1 MSIKSEGEGG
11 FASVA
16 EVIKDAAEGK
26 VFILLDDEDR
36 ENEGDLVVLADMV
49 SESAINMMIKHGS
62 GIVCLA
68 ILQQHAE
75 RLGLDLLRRS
85 NAKENHTAFT
95 TSIDARYG
103 ISTGVS
109 ASDRVATIRAA
120 VKEGSSSED
129 LVTPGHVF
137 PIIAHEGGLAARK
150 GHTEASVEIAKL
162 AGKSSAAVICELMND
177 DGTMSRLPDII
188 EFSCKHQ
195 IKLTTIGKLIEYIER
210 TQ

>member
-1 MSIKSEGEGG
+1 MSVESEEGE
-11 FASVA
+11 FSSVA
-16 EVIKDAAEGK
+16 DVIKDAAEGK

-36 ENEGDLVVLADMV
+36 ENEGDLVVLADKV
-49 SESAINMMIKHGS
+49 SESAINMMIRYGS

-68 ILQQHAE
+68 ILQQHAD
-75 RLGLDLLRRS
+75 RLGLDLLKKS

-109 ASDRVATIRAA
+109 ARDRATTIKAA
-120 VKEGSSSED
+120 VREGSSADE

-137 PIIAHEGGLAARK
+137 PIIANEGGLAARK

-162 AGKSSAAVICELMND
+162 AGKSSAAVICELMNE
-177 DGTMSRLPDII
+177 DGTMSRLPEII
-188 EFSCKHQ
+188 EFSSKHQ
-195 IKLTTIGKLIEYIER
+195 IKLTTIGKLMEYLEL